1 MKKSLSALVF
11 ALMLAT
17 LTGFAQVPPA
27 GNFRF
32 QNVDVPGA
40 PFTLAGGINNL
51 GQIAGFFRDSSGVVH
66 GYVQDND
73 DIREITFPNARKTFP
88 AAINIA
94 GTVAGSYS
102 DGKTFHGFIL
112 EHGAFTSIDF
122 PGAILTT
129 IVDLNDRGDV
139 VGVYEDA
146 AFGLHGFI
154 QDKNGLASIDD
165 PAQTWP
171 TPSTQAF
178 GINDRNTVNGL
189 FLDVNGNSHGFALT
203 HGVFQSIDVPGVVAT
218 APSGLNNSNAMVG
231 FYIGPDNVQ
240 HGYLQRG
247 DQFTTLDFP
256 GAVGSTFPF
265 QINDVGTI
273 LGIYSDD
280 QGLTHSF
287 IADPVPGA
295 NQDGNGTGSIP
306 AINRAPAQSCLPADL
321 VEHPEQIRNPKAC
334 KSTN

>member
-1 MKKSLSALVF
+1 MKKSFSAIVF

-17 LTGFAQVPPA
+17 LTCVAQVPA

-66 GYVQDND
+66 GYVQDGD
-73 DIREITFPNARKTFP
+73 DIREITFPGARKTFP
-88 AAINIA
+88 SAINNA

-112 EHGAFTSIDF
+112 EHGVFTSIDF
-122 PGAILTT
+122 PGAIVTT
-129 IVDLNDRGDV
+129 VVDLNDRGDV
-139 VGVYEDA
+139 VGVYEDP
-146 AFGLHGFI
+146 AFGFHGFI

-171 TPSTQAF
+171 TPTTQAF
-178 GINDRNTVNGL
+178 GINDRNTVNGV
-189 FLDVNGNSHGFALT
+189 FLDVNGNFHGFALT
-203 HGVFQSIDVPGVVAT
+203 HGVFQTIDVPGAVGT
-218 APSGLNNSNAMVG
+218 APEGLNDSDDMVG
-231 FYIGPDNVQ
+231 LFIGQDNVQ

-247 DQFTTLDFP
+247 DQFTTVDFP

-265 QINDVGTI
+265 QVNDAGTI
-273 LGIYSDD
+273 LGIYFDD
-280 QGLTHSF
+280 QGQTHSF
-287 IADPVPGA
+287 IADPLPGV
-295 NQDGNGTGSIP
+295 NQDANGNGSAP
-306 AINRAPAQSCLPADL
+306 AIKTAPAQSCSPVNRTAD
-321 VEHPEQIRNPKAC
+321 PEQIRNPRAC
-334 KSTN
+334 SSTN